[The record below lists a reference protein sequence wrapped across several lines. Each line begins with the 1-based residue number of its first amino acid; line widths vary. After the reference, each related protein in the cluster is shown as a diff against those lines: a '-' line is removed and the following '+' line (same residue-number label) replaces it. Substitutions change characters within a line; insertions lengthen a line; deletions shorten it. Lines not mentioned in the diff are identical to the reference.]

1 MREMVS
7 WSKKGKP
14 DDPAEE
20 FDVNQPNAPIMLADQ
35 LKTRSTMIRKMNLTS
50 VNDIQKIKGEIEEGN
65 MAIIDVA
72 GFVTSGE
79 FTILELKRAIEQIRS
94 TCAALGGALAR
105 LGDRYLLA
113 TPNERLQLAI

>member
-1 MREMVS
+1 MVS
-7 WSKKGKP
+7 WPKKEKF
-14 DDPAEE
+14 DD
-20 FDVNQPNAPIMLADQ
+20 LADEIDAPQPSLQLANQ
-35 LKTRSTMIRKMNLTS
+35 LKQRSTLVKKINLMN
-50 VNDIQKIKGEIEEGN
+50 VNDIQKIQGEIEEGN

-79 FTILELKRAIEQIRS
+79 FTILELKRAIEQIRG
-94 TCAALGGALAR
+94 TCAQLGGALAR